1 MGERRVV
8 VTGRGAVTPLGNSVS
23 SLWDGLIAGRSAVR
37 TVKRFDASQF
47 DVRFGGECVD
57 FTPETVL
64 DVRQIK
70 RMDRFSQLAYV
81 AAQEAFK
88 ECGLT
93 PGSVDP
99 QRIGVVIG
107 SGIGGIGELEEQ
119 HKRLIDKG
127 PSRVSAFTIPKLMTN
142 AASGHISIAFNA
154 QGVNTAVAT
163 ACASAGNAIGDSF
176 HAIRF
181 NQADVMITG
190 GSEAALSPLGLAAFA
205 AMKALSVRNDDP
217 AVASRP
223 WDKDRDGF
231 VLSEG
236 AGILVLEEYEHAR
249 RRGAPI
255 LAELIGYGA
264 TADAGDMVQPD
275 PEGRGAGRAISLAL
289 ACAGIDAD
297 QVDYINAH
305 ATSTPLGDVA
315 ETRAIKRVFGAAA
328 RKLTINSTKSA
339 IGHTLGASGGIEA
352 LVCVDTLR
360 HNTVHPTINL
370 DEPDAECDLDF
381 VPKHARDARVNIA
394 MSNSFGFGGH
404 NACLIFRKI

>member
-23 SLWDGLIAGRSAVR
+23 SLWDGLIAGRSGVR

-57 FTPETVL
+57 FKPETLL
-64 DVRQIK
+64 DARQIK

-99 QRIGVVIG
+99 QRVGVIIG

-205 AMKALSVRNDDP
+205 AMKALSVRNDNP

-236 AGILVLEEYEHAR
+236 AGILVLEEFEHAR

>member
-37 TVKRFDASQF
+37 AVQRFDASQF
-47 DVRFGGECVD
+47 DVRFGGECID
-57 FTPETVL
+57 FVPESLL

-88 ECGLT
+88 ECGLV
-93 PGSVDP
+93 PGSFDP
-99 QRIGVVIG
+99 QRMGVITG

-181 NQADVMITG
+181 GQADVMITG

-223 WDKDRDGF
+223 WDKGRDGF

-255 LAELIGYGA
+255 FAELIGYGA

-289 ACAGIDAD
+289 ACAKINPD
-297 QVDYINAH
+297 QVDYVNAH
-305 ATSTPLGDVA
+305 ATSTPLGDIA

-328 RKLTINSTKSA
+328 RKLAISSTKSA

-360 HNTVHPTINL
+360 HNTIHPTINL

-381 VPKHARDARVNIA
+381 VPKHARDARVNIV